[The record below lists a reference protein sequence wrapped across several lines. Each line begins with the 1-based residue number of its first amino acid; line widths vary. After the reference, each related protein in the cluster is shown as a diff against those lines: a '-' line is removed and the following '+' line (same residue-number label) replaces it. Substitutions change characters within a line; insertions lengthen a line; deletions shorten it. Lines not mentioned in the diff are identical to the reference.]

1 MPNIHLRTKIM
12 LAQIG
17 VLLLILVLLAAGFWM
32 VICILTLFSVL
43 ECFTIGHFFLAG
55 IVACVAGQWLSD
67 LEKWKSS
74 AIKIS
79 NGA

>member
-1 MPNIHLRTKIM
+1 M

-17 VLLLILVLLAAGFWM
+17 ALLLILVLLTAGLWM
-32 VICILTLFSVL
+32 LICILTLFSVL
-43 ECFTIGHFFLAG
+43 EHFTIAHFFLAG